1 MTGDPMAP
9 EAGTGSDPVA
19 PEAQP
24 GPAVAPP
31 AETPRAGKVALQAPR
46 LAAEDRPLTRGERIV
61 YQLGAGLLRFL
72 ARLYW
77 RVHVEGRENVPA
89 HGPFVV
95 APVHR
100 SNIDTVLMPFV
111 CRRQLRYMAKDSL
124 WRYRWSARLLTA
136 LGGFPVNRETA
147 DREAL
152 RTCEAALRRGEPVVI
167 FPEGTRRTG
176 PLVTD
181 LFEGAAFVAL
191 RGEVPIVPVG
201 IGGSSGAMPRGSKFP
216 RPVKIR
222 IVIGPPIHPPPRQ
235 GPGARGSRRQVH
247 ELTDTLQVELQRLL
261 DLAEPGPGCR

>member
-1 MTGDPMAP
+1 MTG
-9 EAGTGSDPVA
+9 DPVA
-19 PEAQP
+19 PETQA
-24 GPAVAPP
+24 GPAEPP
-31 AETPRAGKVALQAPR
+31 PPEPPRAPKAAPQARQP
-46 LAAEDRPLTRGERIV
+46 AAEDRPLTRGERIV
-61 YQLGAGLLRFL
+61 YQLGAGLVRFL

-89 HGPFVV
+89 YGPFVV

-111 CRRQLRYMAKDSL
+111 THRQLRYMAKDTL
-124 WRYRWSARLLTA
+124 WRYWWSARLLTA

-147 DREAL
+147 DRESL

-201 IGGSSGAMPRGSKFP
+201 IGGSSGAMPRGSKFL

-222 IVIGPPIHPPPRQ
+222 IVIGPPIHPPPRL
-235 GPGARGSRRQVH
+235 GAGARGSRRQVH
-247 ELTDTLQVELQRLL
+247 ELTETLRAELQRLL
-261 DLAEPGPGCR
+261 DRAEPGPAAR